1 MRIFFQ
7 NFYFFSTPLVKG
19 RSIRFLTWSP
29 KCLSENFAKKVA
41 HPWLC
46 ILNRLTHNLHTR
58 PVYRTLVGAAQCG
71 TKMGII
77 QTIFDEFPQNFIC
90 ESTEYP
96 GGQTNELRQFMV
108 TTGVTNRC
116 QTNASCTQVHQR
128 PVYRTGHKILLE
140 HRNVPFIIFL
150 VFLGT

>member
-1 MRIFFQ
+1 MGHFFCKIFTQTLWRSSKKAYRSTFDQWCRKKIKILEKKCAYILHRI
-7 NFYFFSTPLVKG
+7 
-19 RSIRFLTWSP
+19 
-29 KCLSENFAKKVA
+29 
-41 HPWLC
+41 
-46 ILNRLTHNLHTR
+46 THNLHTR

-140 HRNVPFIIFL
+140 HRYVPFIIFL

>member
-1 MRIFFQ
+1 MGHFFCKIFTQTLWRSSKKAYRSTFDQWCRKKIKILGKKCAYILHRI
-7 NFYFFSTPLVKG
+7 
-19 RSIRFLTWSP
+19 
-29 KCLSENFAKKVA
+29 
-41 HPWLC
+41 
-46 ILNRLTHNLHTR
+46 THNLHTR

-77 QTIFDEFPQNFIC
+77 QPIFDEFPQNFIC